1 MEVITIECADNSSL
15 KSYSTLIRLMNLST
29 EFWINFD
36 LFNSPPQASKDMPS
50 SLASVIAKRRLLG
63 LCPYNYSDIDIFAT

>member
-1 MEVITIECADNSSL
+1 MN
-15 KSYSTLIRLMNLST
+15 KIRLMNLST

-36 LFNSPPQASKDMPS
+36 LFKSPPQASKDMPS

-63 LCPYNYSDIDIFAT
+63 LCPYNYSDIDIFAN